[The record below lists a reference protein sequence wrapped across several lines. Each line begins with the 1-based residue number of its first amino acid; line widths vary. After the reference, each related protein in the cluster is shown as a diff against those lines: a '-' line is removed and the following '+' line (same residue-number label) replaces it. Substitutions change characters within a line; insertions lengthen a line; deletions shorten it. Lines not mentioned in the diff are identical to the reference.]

1 MLQRTSSTSAAPAV
15 LALLCTLDI
24 VLTLSLSLLSIDTG
38 HVLQALIPNTG
49 DWKLDT
55 AAQLYDLLLLGLL
68 RSSLALAPVC
78 GARWITGAGGL
89 VIYTFLNLL
98 STAWL
103 ILKSVFSLQLA
114 HDGQLAIPSTGVEL
128 SIGCVVAAQVWGLL
142 AAWIQLLVIFVSREV
157 FSKPQ
162 RQRCLPIYTTRS
174 SYSARQSVEE
184 WISGAA
190 SHAGGSAASESQA
203 ALLGSSGTY
212 LPQAPGSSAP
222 LHSHLRHHA
231 TAAALANTAARA
243 RLPGESS
250 QPLAQ
255 GLRRL
260 HIPGTAVDD
269 DNNQLQY
276 QPGLTA
282 QDAAGAL
289 SSPGGESF
297 ATGRSSPGAGYSS
310 AASFSSAVS
319 PSRLAALPAAE
330 QAG

>member
-1 MLQRTSSTSAAPAV
+1 MLQQTSSHSAAPAV

-78 GARWITGAGGL
+78 GARWIAGVAGL
-89 VIYTFLNLL
+89 IIYTLLNLL

-142 AAWIQLLVIFVSREV
+142 AAWIQLLVIFISRKV
-157 FSKPQ
+157 FHKPQ
-162 RQRCLPIYTTRS
+162 RQQCLPIYTTRS

-184 WISGAA
+184 WISGAT
-190 SHAGGSAASESQA
+190 SDAGGLAASEIQA
-203 ALLGSSGTY
+203 PLLSEAGTY
-212 LPQAPGSSAP
+212 LPPAPGSSAP
-222 LHSHLRHHA
+222 VTSRLPHQ
-231 TAAALANTAARA
+231 AAAAAAGALGNAAGRA
-243 RLPGESS
+243 RLPGDPSK
-250 QPLAQ
+250 PLTQ
-255 GLRRL
+255 GLRQL
-260 HIPGTAVDD
+260 HIPGTTDD
-269 DNNQLQY
+269 INQLQY
-276 QPGLTA
+276 QVGIS
-282 QDAAGAL
+282 

-319 PSRLAALPAAE
+319 PSRLAAFPAAE
-330 QAG
+330 QSG